1 MYIYIMFASG
11 TDNKLEEQGKLK
23 DGIDNAKTQVSDDL
37 NKSIKLDKL
46 EKSNA
51 SDIETIERD
60 KENKDYRVKASNF
73 VDANIKTPY
82 KIKDFFKTNNLSVGE
97 EDIDDLISVINSEL
111 QENEE
116 EKLERARKKLMGPLI
131 DHYKSE
137 DMKKTKRYV
146 DYGKDF
152 TKKEQRELNIEMD
165 KTNIKDEGYKI
176 KEKERLIEAAEEK
189 RQQELMSERLGADK
203 PSIGIKIL
211 PAVPLNVVNTELDL
225 GAVVNYFNGFQGLDL
240 ETIFKASKK
249 YSSAQKDKLDHALV
263 QLREKLPR
271 GIDYTDEELEKALLK
286 QKLDINKTIIVLGL
300 ELEKKLKNNYVRR
313 NRKREK
319 LNKELAETNK
329 KLREA
334 IKSNDKSLEKKLME
348 RKEDIKKTLEK
359 TIKEQ
364 EEESKSDAA
373 KEQAKKWAEKAHKN
387 ETLLKEH
394 FKEHFPEAGAEAY
407 KEYLYDKNAGDGDTE
422 KNQQKLQDLIE
433 LEMKRKEAVMYKKQS
448 KDESDAAKN
457 IITDIDRQIPIV
469 EATIKKLNKALTEN
483 RVKKKAKEDNIKNA
497 TIEDQNN
504 IAEEIA
510 ELTDDIENNEK
521 EIEAERKKLK
531 KLQDLKTVKDN
542 FNRQSTIISNELKE
556 NADKEAIAN
565 IQKIEAEAK
574 VAAVAAAKKKADEER
589 KAKAKEKADADAK
602 AEADKNKMEETKETG
617 PADSKENPI
626 GGKKTRNNG
635 RTYLKKTRRKR
646 V

>member
-1 MYIYIMFASG
+1 MYIYIMNSE
-11 TDNKLEEQGKLK
+11 TDNKLHEQEKLK
-23 DGIDNAKTQVSDDL
+23 EKIAEAKKQVSDDL
-37 NKSIKLDKL
+37 NKSTNLDKL

-60 KENKDYRVKASNF
+60 KENEDYIVKAGNF

-82 KIKDFFKTNNLSVGE
+82 KIKDFFKTNNLLFG
-97 EDIDDLISVINSEL
+97 EDIDAVISVINNEP
-111 QENEE
+111 QEKEE
-116 EKLERARKKLMGPLI
+116 VKRARLKLMTPLI

-165 KTNIKDEGYKI
+165 KINIKDEGYKI
-176 KEKERLIEAAEEK
+176 KEKEKLIEAAEKK
-189 RQQELMSERLGADK
+189 RQQELMSEMNKRPGADM

-249 YSSAQKDKLDHALV
+249 YSSAQKDKLADALD
-263 QLREKLPR
+263 QIKEKLPR

-394 FKEHFPEAGAEAY
+394 FKEYFPEAGAEAY

-626 GGKKTRNNG
+626 GGKKTRNKG

>member
-1 MYIYIMFASG
+1 
-11 TDNKLEEQGKLK
+11 
-23 DGIDNAKTQVSDDL
+23 
-37 NKSIKLDKL
+37 
-46 EKSNA
+46 
-51 SDIETIERD
+51 
-60 KENKDYRVKASNF
+60 
-73 VDANIKTPY
+73 
-82 KIKDFFKTNNLSVGE
+82 
-97 EDIDDLISVINSEL
+97 
-111 QENEE
+111 
-116 EKLERARKKLMGPLI
+116 
-131 DHYKSE
+131 
-137 DMKKTKRYV
+137 
-146 DYGKDF
+146 
-152 TKKEQRELNIEMD
+152 MD

-176 KEKERLIEAAEEK
+176 KEKERLIEEAEEK

-286 QKLDINKTIIVLGL
+286 EKLNINNTINVLGL
-300 ELEKKLKNNYVRR
+300 ELEKKLKDNYVRR

-348 RKEDIKKTLEK
+348 TREDIKKTLEK

-394 FKEHFPEAGAEAY
+394 FKEHFPDEAVADARE
-407 KEYLYDKNAGDGDTE
+407 KYLYNGDDDTE
-422 KNQQKLQDLIE
+422 VNEKKLQDLIN

-448 KDESDAAKN
+448 KDESDAAKK

-483 RVKKKAKEDNIKNA
+483 RVMKKAKEDKIKNA
-497 TIEDQNN
+497 NIEEQNK
-504 IAEEIA
+504 IAADIA
-510 ELTDDIENNEK
+510 KLSDDIENNEK
-521 EIEAERKKLK
+521 EIKAEREKLK
-531 KLQDLKTVKDN
+531 KLQDFKKVKDD
-542 FNRQSTIISNELKE
+542 FNRETTIISNDLKE
-556 NADKEAIAN
+556 NADKENSAN
-565 IQKIEAEAK
+565 IKRIEAEAK
-574 VAAVAAAKKKADEER
+574 VAADDAAKKKADEDL
-589 KAKAKEKADADAK
+589 KKKADAK
-602 AEADKNKMEETKETG
+602 ARAEADAKARAEADAKE
-617 PADSKENPI
+617 AESSNPGAKTAPV

>member
-1 MYIYIMFASG
+1 MSSEM
-11 TDNKLEEQGKLK
+11 DNKLDEQQKLQQK
-23 DGIDNAKTQVSDDL
+23 IVTASNQVSDDL
-37 NKSIKLDKL
+37 DKPIKLDKL

-97 EDIDDLISVINSEL
+97 EDIDDLISVINNEL
-111 QENEE
+111 QENGETV
-116 EKLERARKKLMGPLI
+116 ERARKKLMGPLI

-249 YSSAQKDKLDHALV
+249 YSSAQKDKLADALDEIK
-263 QLREKLPR
+263 EKLPR

-286 QKLDINKTIIVLGL
+286 EKLNINNTINVLGL
-300 ELEKKLKNNYVRR
+300 ELEKKLKDNYVRR

-387 ETLLKEH
+387 KTLLEEH
-394 FKEHFPEAGAEAY
+394 FKEYFPDEVVADAV
-407 KEYLYDKNAGDGDTE
+407 KKYLYNGYDDTGVNE
-422 KNQQKLQDLIE
+422 KKLQNLID

-469 EATIKKLNKALTEN
+469 EATIKKLNKALIEN
-483 RVKKKAKEDNIKNA
+483 RVKKKAKEDYIKNA
-497 TIEDQNN
+497 TTEHEQNKSAAD
-504 IAEEIA
+504 IAK
-510 ELTDDIENNEK
+510 LSDDIENNEK
-521 EIEAERKKLK
+521 EIKAEREKLK
-531 KLQDLKTVKDN
+531 KLQDFKKVKDD
-542 FNRQSTIISNELKE
+542 FKRETTIISNDLKE
-556 NADKEAIAN
+556 NADKENSAN
-565 IQKIEAEAK
+565 IKRIEAEAK
-574 VAAVAAAKKKADEER
+574 VDADDAAKKKADEDL
-589 KAKAKEKADADAK
+589 KKK
-602 AEADKNKMEETKETG
+602 AEAEAKEAVKRNSGVET
-617 PADSKENPI
+617 DI
-626 GGKKTRNNG
+626 VGGKKTRNKG

>member
-1 MYIYIMFASG
+1 MDSEPEAEKPDEVM
-11 TDNKLEEQGKLK
+11 EKLK
-23 DGIDNAKTQVSDDL
+23 QVVNDQDDSVKSANIEK
-37 NKSIKLDKL
+37 NK
-46 EKSNA
+46 A
-51 SDIETIERD
+51 SAIETIGRI
-60 KENKDYRVKASNF
+60 KEDKDYIVKARNF

-97 EDIDDLISVINSEL
+97 EDIDDLISVIISVINDTNTSKEDKDAS
-111 QENEE
+111 QAAYT
-116 EKLERARKKLMGPLI
+116 KLVDPLT

-152 TKKEQRELNIEMD
+152 TKKEQREINIHMD
-165 KTNIKDEGYKI
+165 KINIKDEGYKI

-189 RQQELMSERLGADK
+189 RQQELMSERLDADK

-286 QKLDINKTIIVLGL
+286 QKLDINETINVLGL
-300 ELEKKLKNNYVRR
+300 DLEKKLKNNYVRR

-319 LNKELAETNK
+319 LNKELAETEK

-334 IKSNDKSLEKKLME
+334 TKSNDKSLEKKLME

-387 ETLLKEH
+387 EKLLKEH
-394 FKEHFPEAGAEAY
+394 FKEHFPDETVADAL
-407 KEYLYDKNAGDGDTE
+407 KKYLYVENAGDDTE
-422 KNQQKLQDLIE
+422 NERKLQNLID

-448 KDESDAAKN
+448 KDESDALAESIN
-457 IITDIDRQIPIV
+457 YLDRQIKIS
-469 EATIKKLNKALTEN
+469 ETKIETLTGKLNE
-483 RVKKKAKEDNIKNA
+483 
-497 TIEDQNN
+497 
-504 IAEEIA
+504 
-510 ELTDDIENNEK
+510 
-521 EIEAERKKLK
+521 
-531 KLQDLKTVKDN
+531 
-542 FNRQSTIISNELKE
+542 S
-556 NADKEAIAN
+556 
-565 IQKIEAEAK
+565 EAK
-574 VAAVAAAKKKADEER
+574 VKSKQDKLNNEPENMDLKEEVRKLNDTIEGNQKAIEQEEEKLRDLKIQKKSKQNEASAADPSDARSDSATKEKNLKIQKKSKHSEASAADLIAAR
-589 KAKAKEKADADAK
+589 AVSGAKE
-602 AEADKNKMEETKETG
+602 ET
-617 PADSKENPI
+617 SV
-626 GGKKTRNNG
+626 GGKKTRNNV
-635 RTYLKKTRRKR
+635 RSYLKKTRRKR